1 MDSREERSPASL
13 GASAGAGA
21 TGESL
26 EQVRDLLFGTEMR
39 ALDRRV
45 QRIEERLAREITA
58 LRSDLKQR
66 LDSMQR
72 DLAREV
78 ETLSQGLTDVKSER
92 NQASEAAMARVQESA
107 EAVEARLE
115 DLRIEASAAHEE
127 LRLTALEDGR
137 EIRTE
142 VAAARV
148 EDQKRLAR
156 VFAHLARFMDEG
168 ANQATGK
175 AIGKTP

>member
-1 MDSREERSPASL
+1 MDSREERSPATL
-13 GASAGAGA
+13 GAAAGTGA

-45 QRIEERLAREITA
+45 QRIEERLGREITA

-72 DLAREV
+72 ELASEV
-78 ETLSQGLTDVKSER
+78 EVLSSGLTEMKSDRDSRVE
-92 NQASEAAMARVQESA
+92 EAMARVQESA
-107 EAVEARLE
+107 EAVETRLE
-115 DLRIEASAAHEE
+115 DLRVEASAAHEE
-127 LRLTALEDGR
+127 LRLSSLEDGR
-137 EIRTE
+137 DIRSE
-142 VAAARV
+142 MSEART

-156 VFAHLARFMDEG
+156 VFAHLARFMDQG
-168 ANQATGK
+168 ATQTTK
-175 AIGKTP
+175 KPE

>member
-1 MDSREERSPASL
+1 M
-13 GASAGAGA
+13 
-21 TGESL
+21 

-45 QRIEERLAREITA
+45 QRIEERMSREITA

-66 LDSMQR
+66 LDSIQR
-72 DLAREV
+72 ELSSEV
-78 ETLSQGLTDVKSER
+78 ERLAQGLSDLKSDR
-92 NQASEAAMARVQESA
+92 SQSAEAAMARVQESA
-107 EAVEARLE
+107 EAVETRLE

-137 EIRTE
+137 DIRAE
-142 VAAARV
+142 VAAART

-168 ANQATGK
+168 ANQTTKPARK
-175 AIGKTP
+175 LE

>member
-13 GASAGAGA
+13 GSAAGSET

-45 QRIEERLAREITA
+45 QRIEERMNREITA

-78 ETLSQGLTDVKSER
+78 DVLSQGLSDVKSER
-92 NQASEAAMARVQESA
+92 NTTAEAAMARVQESA
-107 EAVEARLE
+107 EAVESRLE
-115 DLRIEASAAHEE
+115 DLRVEASAAHEE
-127 LRLTALEDGR
+127 LRLTSLEDGR
-137 EIRTE
+137 DIRSE
-142 VAAARV
+142 VAAART

-168 ANQATGK
+168 ASQATKK
-175 AIGKTP
+175 AE